1 MFSQLGNFGYKRT
14 ALQAVGF
21 YIAYLVFTIIT
32 AALAGMVLG
41 GVTGNNDFEFGK
53 KVGIVVAIVMT
64 LVFSFLI
71 LQAKKMT
78 NNYMY
83 LLLAVVAGILS
94 FVGGGLL
101 GLIIPAYLT
110 TRGSDSS
117 SKKKGKK

>member
-83 LLLAVVAGILS
+83 VGLAVGAGILAYL
-94 FVGGGLL
+94 GGGLL

-110 TRGSDSS
+110 TQGSDSS

>member
-32 AALAGMVLG
+32 AALASMVLG

-64 LVFSFLI
+64 LIFSFLI

-110 TRGSDSS
+110 TQGGASS
-117 SKKKGKK
+117 PKKKGRK